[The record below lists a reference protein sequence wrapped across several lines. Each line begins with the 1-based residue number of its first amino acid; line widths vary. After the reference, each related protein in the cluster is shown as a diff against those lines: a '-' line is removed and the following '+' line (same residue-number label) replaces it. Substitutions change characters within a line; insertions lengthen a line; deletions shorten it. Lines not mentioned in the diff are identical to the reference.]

1 METPISSPK
10 MLTSYNIFVQ
20 KQSAI
25 LKSDGV
31 VFKGKGSNFIFIA
44 GLWNIYKNKDPIL
57 IESCNDDIIKRMDFE
72 IIKKRWKKAKQEF
85 TVMDKSL
92 NILKDFKDGKIAG
105 VLV

>member
-1 METPISSPK
+1 
-10 MLTSYNIFVQ
+10 
-20 KQSAI
+20 
-25 LKSDGV
+25 LKKEGV

-57 IESCNDDIIKRMDFE
+57 IESFSDDIIKRMDFE

-85 TVMDKSL
+85 SVMDKSQKHL
-92 NILKDFKDGKIAG
+92 NDFRSGKIAG

>member
-1 METPISSPK
+1 MESLSSLRK
-10 MLTSYNIFVQ
+10 LTSYNIFVQ
-20 KQSAI
+20 IQSSI
-25 LKSDGV
+25 LKKEGV

-57 IESCNDDIIKRMDFE
+57 IESFSDDIIKRMDFE

-85 TVMDKSL
+85 SVMDKSQKHL
-92 NILKDFKDGKIAG
+92 NDFRSGKIAG